1 MGIFSDEK
9 YRPSES
15 RILATALTFSAGF
28 IDAYTY
34 IQRGHTLSAGQTGNV
49 IFFASAFA
57 DHNIAGMLNRAT
69 TFIAFTLG
77 LLLVG
82 LFHKYVKSNYWRV
95 FCLFPILFIC
105 LGVGFV
111 PKNVPNYYVVPVI
124 AFGLAVQNAS
134 FSKIE
139 GMGYNNALPCSGR
152 LRRRLGRPH
161 NAFTTGNLKKSVV
174 AWSAYFFGEDKSQ
187 HNAAVNYM
195 FLVIAF
201 ALGAIVSA
209 LLQKIFVLKTIWF
222 AVLLLGAINI
232 VYTISLNKRKKLSF
246 SKNE

>member
-95 FCLFPILFIC
+95 FCLFPISLVKISHSITQLLTICSWLLHLHLVQLYQHCSKRSLF
-105 LGVGFV
+105 
-111 PKNVPNYYVVPVI
+111 
-124 AFGLAVQNAS
+124 
-134 FSKIE
+134 
-139 GMGYNNALPCSGR
+139 
-152 LRRRLGRPH
+152 
-161 NAFTTGNLKKSVV
+161 
-174 AWSAYFFGEDKSQ
+174 
-187 HNAAVNYM
+187 
-195 FLVIAF
+195 
-201 ALGAIVSA
+201 
-209 LLQKIFVLKTIWF
+209 
-222 AVLLLGAINI
+222 
-232 VYTISLNKRKKLSF
+232 
-246 SKNE
+246 

>member
-15 RILATALTFSAGF
+15 RILATALTFS
-28 IDAYTY
+28 
-34 IQRGHTLSAGQTGNV
+34 
-49 IFFASAFA
+49 
-57 DHNIAGMLNRAT
+57 RAT

-139 GMGYNNALPCSGR
+139 GMGY
-152 LRRRLGRPH
+152 
-161 NAFTTGNLKKSVV
+161 K
-174 AWSAYFFGEDKSQ
+174 
-187 HNAAVNYM
+187 
-195 FLVIAF
+195 
-201 ALGAIVSA
+201 
-209 LLQKIFVLKTIWF
+209 
-222 AVLLLGAINI
+222 
-232 VYTISLNKRKKLSF
+232 
-246 SKNE
+246 

>member
-1 MGIFSDEK
+1 MNIFTNDK

-15 RILATALTFSAGF
+15 RILATSLTFSAGF

-49 IFFASAFA
+49 IFFASVFA

-95 FCLFPILFIC
+95 FCLFPILLIC

-111 PKNVPNYYVVPVI
+111 PKTVPNYYVVPVI

-139 GMGYNNALPCSGR
+139 GMGYN
-152 LRRRLGRPH
+152 

-209 LLQKIFVLKTIWF
+209 LLQKVFLLKTIWF
-222 AVLLLGAINI
+222 AVLLLGTINI
-232 VYTISLNKRKKLSF
+232 VYTISLSKRKKLNF
-246 SKNE
+246 KNE

>member
-1 MGIFSDEK
+1 MGIFSDKK

-139 GMGYNNALPCSGR
+139 GMGYNNAFT
-152 LRRRLGRPH
+152 RR
-161 NAFTTGNLKKSVV
+161 
-174 AWSAYFFGEDKSQ
+174 
-187 HNAAVNYM
+187 
-195 FLVIAF
+195 
-201 ALGAIVSA
+201 
-209 LLQKIFVLKTIWF
+209 
-222 AVLLLGAINI
+222 
-232 VYTISLNKRKKLSF
+232 
-246 SKNE
+246 

>member
-77 LLLVG
+77 LLLV
-82 LFHKYVKSNYWRV
+82 
-95 FCLFPILFIC
+95 LFIC

-139 GMGYNNALPCSGR
+139 GMGYN
-152 LRRRLGRPH
+152 

-246 SKNE
+246 SKNEQ

>member
-57 DHNIAGMLNRAT
+57 DH
-69 TFIAFTLG
+69 
-77 LLLVG
+77 
-82 LFHKYVKSNYWRV
+82 
-95 FCLFPILFIC
+95 ILFIC

-139 GMGYNNALPCSGR
+139 GMGYNNA
-152 LRRRLGRPH
+152 
-161 NAFTTGNLKKSVV
+161 FTTGNLKKSVV
-174 AWSAYFFGEDKSQ
+174 AWSAYFF
-187 HNAAVNYM
+187 
-195 FLVIAF
+195 
-201 ALGAIVSA
+201 
-209 LLQKIFVLKTIWF
+209 W
-222 AVLLLGAINI
+222 
-232 VYTISLNKRKKLSF
+232 
-246 SKNE
+246 

>member
-124 AFGLAVQNAS
+124 AFGLAVQN
-134 FSKIE
+134 
-139 GMGYNNALPCSGR
+139 L
-152 LRRRLGRPH
+152 
-161 NAFTTGNLKKSVV
+161 
-174 AWSAYFFGEDKSQ
+174 
-187 HNAAVNYM
+187 
-195 FLVIAF
+195 
-201 ALGAIVSA
+201 
-209 LLQKIFVLKTIWF
+209 
-222 AVLLLGAINI
+222 
-232 VYTISLNKRKKLSF
+232 SLIHI
-246 SKNE
+246 